1 MNDAAAVP
9 LFARLTLVGLVWF
22 GWTARIFKT
31 TMAILGRRRLRRRRC
46 FDPVVVGWTLSSFP
60 PPSPPRTSMRPS
72 CYRAHGRGINLQLA
86 ILTTSVI
93 VVSSN
98 FVWRREGSTR
108 AQNTRM
114 WWWVGQNGDRHSI
127 GLVRSYYSVS
137 VCQTI
142 VIEACKW
149 RRTFLLFFFFSPCCS
164 GVKCRARSGSAL
176 LASIQQALA
185 PGFMCAATRTRRDWG
200 ISLRCQRASQP
211 SYSIILAPLLHHHQP
226 NNSSSLLHLDRS
238 SLWVNH
244 IVIPRSLFHG
254 FDCSLQEGSEF
265 GRTSLSL
272 DGVWLTG

>member
-149 RRTFLLFFFFSPCCS
+149 RRTFLLFFFFH
-164 GVKCRARSGSAL
+164 RAA
-176 LASIQQALA
+176 LASNVAHVQAPPCWQASSKLWRPGSCVPQHEQDEIGGSRCDVNA
-185 PGFMCAATRTRRDWG
+185 PVNPVTASSWRHCSITTSRT
-200 ISLRCQRASQP
+200 I
-211 SYSIILAPLLHHHQP
+211 HHP
-226 NNSSSLLHLDRS
+226 CY
-238 SLWVNH
+238 
-244 IVIPRSLFHG
+244 I
-254 FDCSLQEGSEF
+254 
-265 GRTSLSL
+265 
-272 DGVWLTG
+272 